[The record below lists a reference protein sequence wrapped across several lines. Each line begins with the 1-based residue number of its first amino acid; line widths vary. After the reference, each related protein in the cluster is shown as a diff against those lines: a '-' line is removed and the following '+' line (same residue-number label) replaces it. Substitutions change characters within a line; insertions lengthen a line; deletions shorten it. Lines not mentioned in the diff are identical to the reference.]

1 MICRL
6 PVGPEPV
13 PQRLGKLLIGLSFT
27 DNYLNMDNE
36 KAFLSHRSEY
46 YELFPSP

>member
-13 PQRLGKLLIGLSFT
+13 LNALPSNLLNRLSCT

-46 YELFPSP
+46 